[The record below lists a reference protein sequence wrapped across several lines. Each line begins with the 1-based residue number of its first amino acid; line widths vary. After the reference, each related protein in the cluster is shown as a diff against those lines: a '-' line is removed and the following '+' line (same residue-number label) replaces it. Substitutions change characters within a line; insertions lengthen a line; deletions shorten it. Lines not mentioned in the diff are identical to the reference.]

1 MKIGLF
7 INESSCLSKET
18 CCKFKNILK
27 EHGVDFIDVNLSCK
41 EKCDYLVVFGG
52 DGTVVKCVPYAVRY
66 DVPVVVINTG
76 TFGFLSDFTPEQL
89 TDVFSELTSNPCY
102 TEKTLLKVEHNGKSK
117 LCLNDVVIQRKP
129 KDELVSEVIKLEISL
144 NNEKIDNF
152 FADGVIISTPT
163 GSTAYSLS
171 AGGAILIPDVSAF
184 IITPV
189 CSHSFLSRPI
199 VYDDKSV
206 LKIKSIDK
214 DRSSAVYGDGRY
226 FSDVDDNE
234 IIISKSSQTFKLIKF
249 KKEFFY
255 KLSRKFNRVISN
267 EKS

>member
-18 CCKFKNILK
+18 CFKFKNILK
-27 EHGVDFIDVNLSCK
+27 ENGVKFVDVNVSCE

-52 DGTVVKCVPYAVRY
+52 DGTAVKCVPYAVRY
-66 DVPVVVINTG
+66 EVPVVVINTG
-76 TFGFLSDFTPEQL
+76 TFGFLSDFSPEQL
-89 TDVFSELTSNPCY
+89 SEVFSELTNNPYY

-129 KDELVSEVIKLEISL
+129 KDELVSGVIKLRISL
-144 NNEKIDNF
+144 NDELIDNF

-171 AGGAILIPDVSAF
+171 AGGAILTPELNAF

-199 VYDDKSV
+199 VYNDKSV

-214 DRSSAVYGDGRY
+214 DRCAAVYGDGRY

-255 KLSRKFNRVISN
+255 KLSRKFNRVISD